1 VELVVGGDGD
11 DRARYEDMVRR
22 LGLGDQVAFR
32 GWVDADERRQLLA
45 SAMAT
50 VVYPTTA
57 NDALPTVIC
66 ESWEAGTPVIVA
78 AIGALPSIVTD
89 GDAVVVEP
97 SKPRLLAEALRALA
111 EDTERAERMGKA
123 GRARVEAEFNW
134 ENQVTQIERLL
145 RGLAHNEHARER
157 T

>member
-1 VELVVGGDGD
+1 
-11 DRARYEDMVRR
+11 M
-22 LGLGDQVAFR
+22 
-32 GWVDADERRQLLA
+32 
-45 SAMAT
+45 
-50 VVYPTTA
+50 
-57 NDALPTVIC
+57 
-66 ESWEAGTPVIVA
+66 
-78 AIGALPSIVTD
+78 TD